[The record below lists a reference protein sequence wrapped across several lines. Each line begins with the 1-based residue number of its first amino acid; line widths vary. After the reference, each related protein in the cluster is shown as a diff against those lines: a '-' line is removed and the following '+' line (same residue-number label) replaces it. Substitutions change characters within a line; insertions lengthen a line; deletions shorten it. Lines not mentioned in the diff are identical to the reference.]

1 MFNDLFTILAGK
13 RLPTSET
20 TTSET
25 ATSETATAK
34 AEAAPSEL
42 LAC

>member
-25 ATSETATAK
+25 ATAK